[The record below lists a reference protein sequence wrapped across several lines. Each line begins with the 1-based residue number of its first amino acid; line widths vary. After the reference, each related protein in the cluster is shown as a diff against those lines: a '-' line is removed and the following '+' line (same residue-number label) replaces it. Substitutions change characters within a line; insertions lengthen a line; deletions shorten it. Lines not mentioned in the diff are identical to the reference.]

1 MERTLLRLLISF
13 WSVNKYGCHRHL
25 VSGCQFLK
33 NLLLWNSF
41 IITLRIV
48 IKLTSPCQKT
58 KKQNKTKQKQKL
70 HILLIFFS
78 DTYFSWWSLLMFE
91 LVNCSR
97 HVIGKYISC
106 HLLGTVNLFLI
117 LRYKKYILSLIGF
130 RKAVLHGRR
139 RNVVNNFY
147 QCMTLFAW

>member
-1 MERTLLRLLISF
+1 MEWTLLRLLISF

-130 RKAVLHGRR
+130 TRMDFVKQ
-139 RNVVNNFY
+139 Y
-147 QCMTLFAW
+147 CMEGEEML